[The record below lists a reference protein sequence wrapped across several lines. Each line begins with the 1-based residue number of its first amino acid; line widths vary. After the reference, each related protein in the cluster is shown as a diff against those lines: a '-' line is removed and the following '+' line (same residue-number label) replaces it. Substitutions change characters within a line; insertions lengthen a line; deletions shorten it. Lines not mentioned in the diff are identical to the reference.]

1 MRAIALPALLLA
13 ALASGCETTSGS
25 GTGQGVNVGEKGRLF
40 LKVFVDEKARAHGPV
55 DVKVA
60 LNGEEV
66 INRTFTL
73 GKDSY
78 DGQYQFILPP
88 GQHTLSAF
96 SQKAQ
101 ATTTRKFY
109 VRNDYFIQLYVTESG
124 KWRLTPASRRS
135 IIRFAWRKARGK
147 PTGTFNPALWMHV
160 PVTGRPTPA
169 LGPGAGGVS
178 GPRSGP
184 MRSGGA
190 SGRAR

>member
-1 MRAIALPALLLA
+1 MRAVLTLAALLA
-13 ALASGCETTSGS
+13 ALVTGCETTSGS
-25 GTGQGVNVGEKGRLF
+25 GSGEGVNIGEKGRLF
-40 LKVFVDEKARAHGPV
+40 LKVFVDETARAHGPV

-66 INRTFTL
+66 INRTFL
-73 GKDSY
+73 MGKESY

-88 GQHTLSAF
+88 GEYMLSAF

-101 ATTTRKFY
+101 TKATRKFY
-109 VRNDYFIQLYVTESG
+109 VRNDYFIQLYVTEGG

-135 IIRFAWRKARGK
+135 ILRFAWRKARGK
-147 PTGTFNPALWMHV
+147 PTGAFNPALWMLV
-160 PVTGRPTPA
+160 PATGRPTA
-169 LGPGAGGVS
+169 LPSPGGRMAPGPL
-178 GPRSGP
+178 GP